1 MSLDSFQFH
10 GICSSGTSGAFSQ
23 LIFFSQFDNELFFNV
38 KQNITTIGDHIFGFQ
53 TVIRLRIRYG
63 IFGFSAW
70 NIFLSSLVLIG
81 SCCISVITSIS

>member
-10 GICSSGTSGAFSQ
+10 GIYSSGTSGAFSQ

-38 KQNITTIGDHIFGFQ
+38 KQNITTIEDHIFGFQ

-70 NIFLSSLVLIG
+70 NIFLRSSG
-81 SCCISVITSIS
+81 SNW